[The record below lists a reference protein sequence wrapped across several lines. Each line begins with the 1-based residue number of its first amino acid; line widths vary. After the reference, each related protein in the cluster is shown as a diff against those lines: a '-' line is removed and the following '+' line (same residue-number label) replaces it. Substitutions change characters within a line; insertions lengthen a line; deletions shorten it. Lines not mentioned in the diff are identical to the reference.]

1 MVRTTKAQRE
11 TLKRKCIEQNWSLS
25 RQNKPLFTYRQFR
38 RTVEAGF
45 GYIIV
50 PCKGNLVG
58 IEPDG
63 YAHT

>member
-11 TLKRKCIEQNWSLS
+11 TLKRKCVEQNYMLKMAC
-25 RQNKPLFTYRQFR
+25 RPLLTYRAFR

-45 GYIIV
+45 GYIMV
-50 PCKGNLVG
+50 PCKGEWVG

-63 YAHT
+63 HAHT

>member
-11 TLKRKCIEQNWSLS
+11 TLKRKCVEQNWSLA
-25 RQNKPLFTYRQFR
+25 RQNKPLFTYREFR
-38 RTVEAGF
+38 RTVHAGW
-45 GYIIV
+45 GCIMV
-50 PCKGNLVG
+50 QWCGMWVG

>member
-1 MVRTTKAQRE
+1 MVRTTKAQRV

-25 RQNKPLFTYRQFR
+25 RQNKPLLTYRAFR
-38 RTVEAGF
+38 RTVQG
-45 GYIIV
+45 GWGCIMV
-50 PCKGNLVG
+50 QWCGMWVG